1 MSDDAHR
8 QRIFSP
14 FGKVAQLSGT
24 SLSQA
29 DAHMQHYSIAQQRYA
44 TTEHINH
51 IAGGCRCRQGA
62 GLHIDIGIPIKA
74 L

>member
-29 DAHMQHYSIAQQRYA
+29 DAHMQHYSIADRHWHTHQSA
-44 TTEHINH
+44 LAHEIE
-51 IAGGCRCRQGA
+51 RQSNA
-62 GLHIDIGIPIKA
+62 MIRPYYNCLAIS
-74 L
+74 